1 MPPTRSTS
9 THRPFDAGGPTLA
22 DVGEAELL
30 RRLTEIASEHSPAG
44 LRLGSGDDAA
54 VWSPQLATEL
64 AITQD
69 ALVENRDF
77 RRSWITP
84 RQLGVR
90 AITVALSDLAG
101 MGASPAWCTAT
112 ICAAGSTGLGDVLEI
127 QRGLCNAAEEFGCA
141 VVGGDVSDIDG
152 PMVLD
157 VCAVG
162 TVPAGIFLRRDA
174 ARPGDAIVVT
184 GTLGRAAAGLRLLM
198 DGVGKVTA
206 ADRDSWLDAQLAP
219 RPRVGEGRLLLD
231 AGVRCGGDMSD
242 GLLVEAERTA
252 AASGCG
258 AELWLDAVPVDA
270 GLQRHFPDSWIELAL
285 GAGEDFELIAAVDPA
300 TLAAL
305 RSGWPAS
312 AQPLHV
318 VGAMVG
324 GAGVQLIE
332 SAGGPPVSLPPVSS
346 RHYR

>member
-1 MPPTRSTS
+1 MPPARSTS
-9 THRPFDAGGPTLA
+9 THRRFDTGGPTLA

-30 RRLTEIASEHSPAG
+30 RRLTEIAGEHSPAG

-54 VWSPQLATEL
+54 VWSPEPGSEL

-84 RQLGVR
+84 RLLGAR

-112 ICAAGSTGLGDVLEI
+112 ICAPGSTGLGDVLEI
-127 QRGLCNAAEEFGCA
+127 HRGLCRAAKEFGCA

-162 TVPAGIFLRRDA
+162 TVPAGVYLRRDA

-184 GTLGRAAAGLRLLM
+184 GTLGRAAAGLRLLT
-198 DGVGKVTA
+198 DGFGTVTA
-206 ADRDSWLDAQLAP
+206 ADRDRWLDAQLAP
-219 RPRVGEGRLLLD
+219 RPRVREGRLLLD
-231 AGVRCGGDMSD
+231 AGVRCGGDISD

-252 AASGCG
+252 AASSCG
-258 AELWLDAVPVDA
+258 AELWLDAIPVDA
-270 GLQRHFPDSWIELAL
+270 GLKRHFPDAWIELAL
-285 GAGEDFELIAAVDPA
+285 GGGEDFELIAAVAP
-300 TLAAL
+300 AAL
-305 RSGWPAS
+305 ETLRSRWPKS
-312 AQPLHV
+312 AEPLHV
-318 VGAMVG
+318 VGAMVSEP
-324 GAGVQLIE
+324 GVRLLE
-332 SAGGPPVSLPPVSS
+332 SSGGPPVPLPPVSS